1 MGMTHYME
9 LMMGSWH
16 LLVLFMA
23 LPMFL
28 AECYVVSEILLLLK
42 PRETGALKTF
52 NKLSAYASA
61 VVIAALAIYAATYFA
76 GVKAWR
82 TWVDVTAAVA
92 YVAAGLPF
100 IYVGLLEAGV
110 VGRAKTA
117 LQKGHA
123 AVAAVVAYLILSHA
137 AMVFGMFDPMQF
149 GWQPAP
155 GEGHH
160 MMNHDMNAMPNH
172 GAHEGHAMPMNHEG
186 HAMPMDHSMPAAP
199 AGGHHCGGEPDYT
212 GLVVPEGHMVPEG
225 YHRMPDGR
233 LMKNGPMTMPSDNGA
248 DASQAPAHHC
258 GG

>member
-9 LMMGSWH
+9 LMMSSWY

-42 PRETGALKTF
+42 PRETGPLKTF

-76 GVKAWR
+76 GIKQWR

-110 VGRAKTA
+110 IGRAKTA

-137 AMVFGMFDPMQF
+137 AMVFGMFDPMHF
-149 GWQPAP
+149 GWIPE
-155 GEGHH
+155 GET
-160 MMNHDMNAMPNH
+160 
-172 GAHEGHAMPMNHEG
+172 
-186 HAMPMDHSMPAAP
+186 MDHSMHGMAHEMPMSPAHHHDMSNMHNATS
-199 AGGHHCGGEPDYT
+199 AGDHCNHDMVHSAIPDDLT
-212 GLVVPEGHMVPEG
+212 GAKLPEGHPIPEG

-233 LMKNGPMTMPSDNGA
+233 LMKNHMPM
-248 DASQAPAHHC
+248 Q
-258 GG
+258 